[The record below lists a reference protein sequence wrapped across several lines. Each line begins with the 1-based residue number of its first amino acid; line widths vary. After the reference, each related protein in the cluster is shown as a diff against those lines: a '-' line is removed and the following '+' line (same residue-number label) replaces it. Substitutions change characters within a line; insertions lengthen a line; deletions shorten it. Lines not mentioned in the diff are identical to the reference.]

1 VSVVEGLLKK
11 DKSERLGFKG
21 GAKEI
26 LAHPFFASI
35 DATKLEA
42 KDFKPP
48 FIPKIEGK
56 FGEDDFLKY
65 FNSEGGAAIEDT
77 HIPK

>member
-1 VSVVEGLLKK
+1 VVECLLDK
-11 DKSERLGFKG
+11 DKSTRLGSKG
-21 GAKEI
+21 GATEI

-35 DATKLEA
+35 DRAKLEA

-56 FGEDDFLKY
+56 FGEEDFLKF
-65 FNSEGGAAIEDT
+65 FNAESGAAIEDT